1 MTDTTLF
8 EAVITQAIATQNAVD
23 TLTGSIY
30 TVDPT
35 EIGFETEFDAI
46 ATTIDSV
53 KAWATQKIQE
63 ADQEEV
69 MTNFMAELKVVFDK
83 YVAVME
89 IGSVESGYGQ
99 SYGGSEG
106 VGVKFTATLDGVV
119 STKEI
124 NKALVGGSDLV

>member
-30 TVDPT
+30 TADPT
-35 EIGFETEFDAI
+35 ETGFETEFDAVT
-46 ATTIDSV
+46 TTIDSV

-63 ADQEEV
+63 SNQEEV

-83 YVAVME
+83 YAAVME

-106 VGVKFTATLDGVV
+106 VGVKFTAILEGVT
-119 STKEI
+119 STKTI
-124 NKALVGGSDLV
+124 NKSTILSADLT

>member
-8 EAVITQAIATQNAVD
+8 EAVITQAIATQTSVD
-23 TLTGSIY
+23 TLAGSVY
-30 TVDPT
+30 TADASET
-35 EIGFETEFDAI
+35 GFETEFDAI
-46 ATTIDSV
+46 ATTIESV

-63 ADQEEV
+63 ANQEAV

-83 YVAVME
+83 YAAVME

-124 NKALVGGSDLV
+124 NKAVVGGSDLV

>member
-8 EAVITQAIATQNAVD
+8 EAVITQAIATQNTVD

-30 TVDPT
+30 IADPT
-35 EIGFETEFDAI
+35 EIGFETQFDAI
-46 ATTIDSV
+46 ATTIDNV
-53 KAWATQKIQE
+53 KAWATQKILE

-83 YVAVME
+83 YAAVME

-106 VGVKFTATLDGVV
+106 VGVKFTATLDGVT

-124 NKALVGGSDLV
+124 NKAVIVGSDLV